1 MIRRFIVVLV
11 VTSMLLSAG
20 MIRANFVYANDAV
33 QGAVQGALI
42 GVAIGTLQYLMA
54 NKSKE
59 QEEEKQ
65 QKGIKEEKNQKT
77 CQAKDLVIKLKDI
90 KVDISD
96 ANFYIEDVIDSRAD
110 KDDIGSAMTG
120 IFNIRTPV
128 QLEGGLRESLLK
140 FFNYSL
146 SKSDNKIPIVVNISK
161 LQVEEKTKFSEY
173 AKAEI
178 EMGFC
183 LKKDDK
189 IGQIY
194 QTRSVTEKQS
204 SLDVTS
210 HHESNIRWV
219 LSECLKSFVN
229 HKWNEDDV
237 TFKDIEIFKK
247 EVKSITVQMDTSNK
261 KETHPKMYVGIVL
274 PYQSIKGDLDG
285 KTVLSNPNGENL
297 IVPELQSDI
306 GTGIVFGTRYPDDSK
321 KNTIEHVTEM
331 SYMWSNHR
339 AKWMGAYGD
348 VSNKVFSFDYRSHFQ
363 SDKKTQPFLNLGFA
377 FCTLV
382 VKDGASSGTKV
393 GDATFNG
400 YRFNIGGGIS
410 HSLSKHV
417 LLNGNLIYNF
427 GAYTTAKGVGREFGE
442 IKDKLNVSGI
452 NPVLRLEYLF

>member
-194 QTRSVTEKQS
+194 QTDRKSV
-204 SLDVTS
+204 V
-210 HHESNIRWV
+210 
-219 LSECLKSFVN
+219 
-229 HKWNEDDV
+229 
-237 TFKDIEIFKK
+237 
-247 EVKSITVQMDTSNK
+247 
-261 KETHPKMYVGIVL
+261 
-274 PYQSIKGDLDG
+274 
-285 KTVLSNPNGENL
+285 
-297 IVPELQSDI
+297 
-306 GTGIVFGTRYPDDSK
+306 
-321 KNTIEHVTEM
+321 
-331 SYMWSNHR
+331 
-339 AKWMGAYGD
+339 
-348 VSNKVFSFDYRSHFQ
+348 
-363 SDKKTQPFLNLGFA
+363 
-377 FCTLV
+377 
-382 VKDGASSGTKV
+382 
-393 GDATFNG
+393 
-400 YRFNIGGGIS
+400 
-410 HSLSKHV
+410 
-417 LLNGNLIYNF
+417 
-427 GAYTTAKGVGREFGE
+427 
-442 IKDKLNVSGI
+442 
-452 NPVLRLEYLF
+452 